1 MSFSLFLVTYYIPGD
16 PARAALGYDASEQ
29 MLKTFRMRHGLDRP
43 FIVQYLMYLGR
54 IVRGDLGRS
63 LLTGNPVIKDL
74 ARRLP
79 ATLELTLASVLI
91 GTVIAI
97 PLGVGAAIRRGK
109 WMDVSIRIPSFL
121 LLATPIFWSGIL
133 FQLIFSAKLGLLP
146 FGGRLTELRSL
157 NQITGFVTLDTLLNG
172 NINLFL
178 DALKHLLM
186 PATVLSAMLLAIV
199 TRTVRSSMLEVLNEQ
214 YIMVARAKGLA
225 ERVVIFK
232 HSLRNAFIPVLTV
245 IGLRFGELLAGAVVT
260 ETVFQWPGMGQYA
273 VLAMSR
279 LDFTAIMGFA
289 LTVCVLF
296 ALVNLVVDL
305 LYSMLDPRVT
315 LL

>member
-1 MSFSLFLVTYYIPGD
+1 
-16 PARAALGYDASEQ
+16 
-29 MLKTFRMRHGLDRP
+29 
-43 FIVQYLMYLGR
+43 
-54 IVRGDLGRS
+54 
-63 LLTGNPVIKDL
+63 
-74 ARRLP
+74 
-79 ATLELTLASVLI
+79 
-91 GTVIAI
+91 
-97 PLGVGAAIRRGK
+97 
-109 WMDVSIRIPSFL
+109 
-121 LLATPIFWSGIL
+121 
-133 FQLIFSAKLGLLP
+133 
-146 FGGRLTELRSL
+146 
-157 NQITGFVTLDTLLNG
+157 
-172 NINLFL
+172 
-178 DALKHLLM
+178 
-186 PATVLSAMLLAIV
+186 
-199 TRTVRSSMLEVLNEQ
+199 
-214 YIMVARAKGLA
+214 LA